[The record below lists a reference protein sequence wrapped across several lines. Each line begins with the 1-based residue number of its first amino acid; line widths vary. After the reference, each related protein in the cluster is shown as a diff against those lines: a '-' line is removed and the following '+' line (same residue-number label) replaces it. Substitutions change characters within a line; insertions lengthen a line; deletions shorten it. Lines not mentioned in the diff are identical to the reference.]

1 VPPVDY
7 RSWDDDNG
15 RWEDFPFRQG
25 DIVLSTRSKSGTT
38 WVQMICALFVF
49 QTAELPAPLAE
60 LSPWLDWR
68 VVPRDEVLATLA
80 AQRHRRFIKTHTPL
94 DGLPLDP
101 RATYV
106 VVARDPLDLAVSLY
120 HHGENLDRAR
130 IATLT
135 GQPPPDHVAPRPPLP
150 EWLRAWVEWEGS
162 PRESLDSLPGVLHHL
177 TDAWARRSE
186 GNVVLVHYDDLSRD
200 LAATM
205 RRLADRL
212 GFDVPADRW
221 PVLVE
226 AAGFEA
232 MRDRA
237 DELAPDRRGALRDRR
252 RFFRRGT
259 SGAGREALG
268 PEGVA
273 RYEARTRALA
283 PGDLLAWLHR

>member
-135 GQPPPDHVAPRPPLP
+135 GQPPPDQVAPRPPLP

-226 AAGFEA
+226 AAGFKA